1 MNVLVHTSFNTEEI
15 RQMLYPVCQINL
27 YCEKALSWIWI
38 VVLSCAKCG
47 PAALES
53 PETLLEIQSLSPWKA
68 E

>member
-1 MNVLVHTSFNTEEI
+1 
-15 RQMLYPVCQINL
+15 MLYTVCQINL

-38 VVLSCAKCG
+38 AVPSCAKCG

-53 PETLLEIQSLSPWKA
+53 PETLLEIQSLLPRKA

>member
-1 MNVLVHTSFNTEEI
+1 MTYSCSEI
-15 RQMLYPVCQINL
+15 LCKFWCIL
-27 YCEKALSWIWI
+27 EKGETLKKEIWIWI
-38 VVLSCAKCG
+38 VVPSCAKCG

>member
-1 MNVLVHTSFNTEEI
+1 MNVLVHTSFNTEEL
-15 RQMLYPVCQINL
+15 RQMLYTVYQINL
-27 YCEKALSWIWI
+27 YCEKVLSWIWI
-38 VVLSCAKCG
+38 VVPSCAKCG